1 MNMNMASPLRW
12 LFWTVLVLF
21 LAWDFHRSPAIDL
34 RQEPPLIAAG
44 SGQVV
49 SGGHCSAS
57 GEPDSPVLP
66 GPAR

>member
-1 MNMNMASPLRW
+1 MNMASSLRW
-12 LFWTVLVLF
+12 LLWTLLVLF
-21 LAWDFHRSPAIDL
+21 LAWDFSRSPAIDL

-57 GEPDSPVLP
+57 GEAAE
-66 GPAR
+66 PAPTPER